1 MDNLIKE
8 IRSNHSDMY
17 VDNTLAAIR
26 VSGKDNK
33 KFLQGQLTNDIEKLS
48 DRFMNT
54 SYCTHQGKVIVNI
67 QVFLSEED
75 VILLLSKSLSK
86 YFIEKISKYI
96 LMSDVKF
103 MLYNEVT
110 ALWSLGDKAR
120 ELMRE
125 YKIEEDKLC
134 SRISETEY
142 MINMCTENSYQIRYI
157 NLNSSNT
164 SKFEYNELSETQTC
178 LIDLFRLHTR
188 LKIDIIEKFIPQVL
202 NSDELETVS
211 YKKGCYTGQEVIAR
225 THYLGNVK
233 KHTYLVI
240 IDAPINNETNVV
252 NSDGESV
259 GELIGETFTYQEV
272 ILSHCVLRDSS
283 DFSDLFIKDNV
294 IRVLAKEDIS

>member
-48 DRFMNT
+48 DRYINA

-67 QVFLSEED
+67 QVFLSEDD

-103 MLYNEVT
+103 VLYNDIT
-110 ALWSLGDKAR
+110 TLWSLGDKAK

-134 SRISETEY
+134 SRVSESEY
-142 MINMCTENSYQIRYI
+142 MINMCMDNTYQLRYV
-157 NLNSSNT
+157 NLDSSNAC
-164 SKFEYNELSETQTC
+164 KFKYNELGETQTC
-178 LIDLFRLHTR
+178 LIDLLRLHTR
-188 LKIDIIEKFIPQVL
+188 LKIDNIEKFIPQVL

-233 KHTYLVI
+233 KHTYLVTT
-240 IDAPINNETNVV
+240 DAPIDNETNVV

-259 GELIGETFTYQEV
+259 GELIGETFTYHGAT
-272 ILSHCVLRDSS
+272 LSHCILRDSS
-283 DFSDLFIKDNV
+283 DFDDLFIKDDV
-294 IRVLAKEDIS
+294 VRVFTKEDIS

>member
-8 IRSNHSDMY
+8 IRSNHSNMY

-48 DRFMNT
+48 DRYMNA

-67 QVFLSEED
+67 QVFLSEDD

-103 MLYNEVT
+103 MLYNEIT
-110 ALWSLGDKAR
+110 TLWSLGNKAK
-120 ELMRE
+120 ELIRE
-125 YKIEEDKLC
+125 YKIEKEKLY
-134 SRISETEY
+134 SRVSESEY
-142 MINMCTENSYQIRYI
+142 MINMSMDNTHQIRYVT
-157 NLNSSNT
+157 LDSSNGC
-164 SKFEYNELSETQTC
+164 KFEYNELGETQTC

-188 LKIDIIEKFIPQVL
+188 LKMDNIEKFIPQVL
-202 NSDELETVS
+202 NSDELDTVS

-233 KHTYLVI
+233 KHTYLVT
-240 IDAPINNETNVV
+240 IDAPTNNETNVV

-259 GELIGETFTYQEV
+259 GELIGETFTYQEAT
-272 ILSHCVLRDSS
+272 LSHCILRDSS
-283 DFSDLFIKDNV
+283 DFNDLFVKDNV
-294 IRVLAKEDIS
+294 IRVFTKEDIS

>member
-1 MDNLIKE
+1 MNNLIKE
-8 IRSNHSDMY
+8 IRLNHSNMY

-48 DRFMNT
+48 DRYMNA

-67 QVFLSEED
+67 QVFLSEDD
-75 VILLLSKSLSK
+75 VILLLSKFLVK

-96 LMSDVKF
+96 LMSDVTF
-103 MLYNEVT
+103 IVYNEFT
-110 ALWSLGDKAR
+110 ALWCLGDKAKG
-120 ELMRE
+120 LMRE

-134 SRISETEY
+134 SKISKSEY
-142 MINMCTENSYQIRYI
+142 VINMSIENTCQIRYV
-157 NLNSSNT
+157 NLDSSNADR
-164 SKFEYNELSETQTC
+164 FEYNELSETQTC

-188 LKIDIIEKFIPQVL
+188 LKTDNIEKFIPQVL
-202 NSDELETVS
+202 NSDDLETVS

-233 KHTYLVI
+233 KHTYLVTV
-240 IDAPINNETNVV
+240 DASINNETNVI

-259 GELIGETFTYQEV
+259 GELIGENFTYRDV
-272 ILSHCVLRDSS
+272 TLSHCILRDSS
-283 DFSDLFIKDNV
+283 DFSDLYIKDNAV
-294 IRVLAKEDIS
+294 RVLAKGDIS